1 MLRPVS
7 PWWVSARTLCVALI
21 GGLLANWAHLPLP
34 WLLGALLPCA
44 FLRLQ
49 GVRVGAPPFAQA
61 AGQWVIGTALGLY
74 FSPSVLARVGEW
86 APWIALAVLWS
97 LALGGFLSWAL
108 IRWGGADAATAYWSG
123 PIGAAA
129 EMVLQ
134 GERAGAR
141 VELVA
146 AAHSLRLM
154 LVVVILPLAYD
165 YFGLHGSDRYVIG
178 AHTVEPLGLVVLVG
192 CTVGAALLLRR
203 VRGPNPWMLG
213 SLAGALL
220 LTASGHLASA
230 LPNWVSPMGQL
241 LIGISL
247 GGRFGPGF
255 FNRAPR
261 FLGIVGSMTLL
272 GLAGSTAL
280 AVLIEWVAEIPLATL
295 VLATAPGGIAEMCL
309 TAQAL
314 QLGVPVVTAFHA
326 TRVVTLL
333 LVVQSGWMC
342 SRAWLE
348 RVQGASI
355 AGA

>member
-1 MLRPVS
+1 MPPPPS
-7 PWWVSARTLCVALI
+7 PWWVSVRTLCAAFI
-21 GGLLANWAHLPLP
+21 GGLVANAAHLPLP
-34 WLLGALLPCA
+34 WLLGALFPCA
-44 FLRLQ
+44 FLRLL

-74 FSPSVLARVGEW
+74 FTPSVLMRVGGW

-108 IRWGGADAATAYWSG
+108 IRWGGADPATAYWSG

-154 LVVVILPLAYD
+154 LVVVILPLVYD
-165 YFGLHGSDRYVIG
+165 RFGLHGSDRYVIG
-178 AHTVEPLGLVVLVG
+178 FQAVDPIGLVQLVG
-192 CTVGAALLLRR
+192 CTVGAAVLLRR

-213 SLAGALL
+213 SLTGALL

-230 LPNWVSPMGQL
+230 LPNWVSPLGQL

-261 FLGIVGSMTLL
+261 FLAIVGGVTLV
-272 GLAGSTAL
+272 GLAGSATLAAL
-280 AVLIEWVAEIPLATL
+280 IARVVEIPLATL

-309 TAQAL
+309 TAQVL

-333 LVVQSGWMC
+333 IVVQSGWKR
-342 SRAWLE
+342 SRAWLA
-348 RVQGASI
+348 RVESASLQR
-355 AGA
+355 A

>member
-1 MLRPVS
+1 
-7 PWWVSARTLCVALI
+7 
-21 GGLLANWAHLPLP
+21 
-34 WLLGALLPCA
+34 
-44 FLRLQ
+44 
-49 GVRVGAPPFAQA
+49 
-61 AGQWVIGTALGLY
+61 
-74 FSPSVLARVGEW
+74 VGEW

-108 IRWGGADAATAYWSG
+108 IRWGGADPATAYWSG

-154 LVVVILPLAYD
+154 LVVVILPLVYD
-165 YFGLHGSDRYVIG
+165 RFGLHGSDRYVTG
-178 AHTVEPLGLVVLVG
+178 AQTVEPFGLAVLVG
-192 CTVGAALLLRR
+192 CTVGSALLLRR

-230 LPNWVSPMGQL
+230 LPNWVSPLGQL

-261 FLGIVGSMTLL
+261 FLVIVGGVTLL
-272 GLAGSTAL
+272 GLAGSAAL
-280 AVLIEWVAEIPLATL
+280 AALIGWVVEIPLATL

-333 LVVQSGWMC
+333 LVVQGGWKR

-348 RVQGASI
+348 RVERAPI
-355 AGA
+355 